1 MHLYVH
7 TGRAIQSSS
16 RMSAA
21 VYCMHCC
28 TRIGHGTQ
36 LTAHLLLRA
45 GVLLCYCS
53 DQDEEEEMNNA
64 AQDLMIHQLKAEPQQ
79 QQQQQIGHLNIYT
92 AGALSSTANSR
103 LNSPHSSR
111 SSPSRAGSSSC
122 GRPAAAAA
130 AAAAGSQRRARSRSE
145 DSWHSSCSSEYFPIK
160 ERPIRS
166 SRKRKLKAKAK
177 AKQGSSRK
185 RASRARSEDLED
197 YSGDDDGCIGEHYIL
212 LPSRLERSRRMGARS
227 RFTDAQNAT
236 MKAHLDMMIDRRD
249 FYLE

>member
-1 MHLYVH
+1 
-7 TGRAIQSSS
+7 
-16 RMSAA
+16 
-21 VYCMHCC
+21 
-28 TRIGHGTQ
+28 
-36 LTAHLLLRA
+36 
-45 GVLLCYCS
+45 LCYCS
-53 DQDEEEEMNNA
+53 DRDEEEEMNNA
-64 AQDLMIHQLKAEPQQ
+64 AQDHMNQQPKAEP
-79 QQQQQIGHLNIYT
+79 QQQIGHLNIYT

-111 SSPSRAGSSSC
+111 SSPSRAGSSSR
-122 GRPAAAAA
+122 GRPAAAA

-166 SRKRKLKAKAK
+166 SRKKKLKAKAK